1 MEYSLLRLRFQQQ
14 RFLNELFVKINL
26 KIPFHAKESRLM
38 QKN

>member
-1 MEYSLLRLRFQQQ
+1 MEYSLLRYDSNSNE
-14 RFLNELFVKINL
+14 FLNELFVKINL